1 MIKSRLFSLD
11 FSLLIKYILTIIKIN
26 TKKEII
32 MTIKELYE
40 WAVQNGVENLPAY
53 YNEDGACNLV
63 CDVFV
68 EDAHGNKMV
77 VMY

>member
-1 MIKSRLFSLD
+1 
-11 FSLLIKYILTIIKIN
+11 
-26 TKKEII
+26 

-53 YNEDGACNLV
+53 YNDDGACNLV

-68 EDAHGNKMV
+68 EDAQGNKMV